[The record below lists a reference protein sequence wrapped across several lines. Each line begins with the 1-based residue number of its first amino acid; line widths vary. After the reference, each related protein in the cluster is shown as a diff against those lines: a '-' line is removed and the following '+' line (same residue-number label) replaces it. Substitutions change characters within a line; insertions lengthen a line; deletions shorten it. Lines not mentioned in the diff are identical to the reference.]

1 MTNMESDHEGL
12 LSLNL
17 LTAILQNQSA
27 HQRSTANDSSNTS
40 YSDCV
45 GDCTV
50 ANEMEFVRD
59 LQLFYS
65 STVITLGLLGSAF
78 STCIYFRSGK
88 SQRKATDKATLRP
101 RQNGRHFADDV
112 FKYIFLKKNVRI
124 SIYISLK
131 FVCKGSISNIPAFVL
146 IMAWRRPGDKLLSEP
161 MMVRPLT
168 HICVTRPQWVN
179 AHQLLSTTKLRAA
192 NLSPWH
198 IYTFA
203 SQTPSFG
210 S

>member
-40 YSDCV
+40 DSDCV

-88 SQRKATDKATLRP
+88 SHRKATDKATLRP

-112 FKYIFLKKNVRI
+112 FKCIFLNENVWIPVKN
-124 SIYISLK
+124 SLK
-131 FVCKGSISNIPAFVL
+131 YVPNGPINNIPALVQ
-146 IMAWRRPGDKLLSEP
+146 IMAWRRSGDKSLSEP
-161 MMVRPLT
+161 MMVGLPT

-179 AHQLLSTTKLRAA
+179 AHQLLSTTKMRAA

-198 IYTFA
+198 MYTFA
-203 SQTPSFG
+203 TQTPSFG